1 MKFLLLLA
9 TRNVRVQV
17 KIVANAMLS
26 LAPYSIWA
34 VGICSVLELHNY
46 ILLNWLIPLIFLQFL
61 SIVFLKSNL
70 KYLSPA
76 LIILTKALQSVQKII
91 HLFCQARLHMV
102 ALRCFEKNCIKD
114 MVTPLENIDSD
125 RIVGI
130 RYDFNDNSPLFIL
143 NVYLPAA
150 SHPIEESNEY
160 LDYLWALYSSL
171 SKTGFVIVMGD
182 FNGNMG
188 NSLGERGHYA
198 PNDRGVK
205 LLDFAN
211 YFNLYPTNLL
221 STCRGPLKTF
231 VSHCGWFKSTIDYI
245 FLPYCL
251 FDSIVSSKVFEQ
263 TIDNTSDHLPVK
275 LEINY
280 SVNSCAALSVD
291 NSSNTE
297 VRDKIRWSKF
307 TMENNLTSYA
317 SLISEELKNMNL
329 ADYNSLAN
337 SAEQVKN
344 FMLKHSAPLW
354 HLFIITRAVKRYILG
369 FLMM

>member
-1 MKFLLLLA
+1 
-9 TRNVRVQV
+9 
-17 KIVANAMLS
+17 
-26 LAPYSIWA
+26 
-34 VGICSVLELHNY
+34 
-46 ILLNWLIPLIFLQFL
+46 
-61 SIVFLKSNL
+61 
-70 KYLSPA
+70 
-76 LIILTKALQSVQKII
+76 
-91 HLFCQARLHMV
+91 
-102 ALRCFEKNCIKD
+102 

-130 RYDFNDNSPLFIL
+130 RCDFNDNSPLFIL
-143 NVYLPAA
+143 SVYLPAA
-150 SHPIEESNEY
+150 SHPIEEFNEY
-160 LDYLWALYSSL
+160 LDYLWALYDSL

-182 FNGNMG
+182 FNGNLG

-211 YFNLYPTNLL
+211 YFNLCPTNLL
-221 STCRGPLKTF
+221 STRRGPLETF
-231 VSHCGWFKSTIDYI
+231 VSHCGRFKSTIDYI
-245 FLPYCL
+245 FLPNCL

-291 NSSNTE
+291 NSSNTG

-307 TMENNLTSYA
+307 TMENILTSYA
-317 SLISEELKNMNL
+317 SPIAEELNNMNL

-337 SAEQVKN
+337 SAEQIKN
-344 FMLKHSAPLW
+344 FMLKHSAPPCD
-354 HLFIITRAVKRYILG
+354 TCS
-369 FLMM
+369 